1 VFKKPAS
8 RIGLVSKILHRL
20 HFQLDQSPWSYGL
33 SVAYIAPP
41 TRRSPLHH
49 KAARTNESSRFLSA
63 CSGASDALITF
74 GVPTGKQS
82 PKSPRPC
89 RGRRDK
95 LGWRCA
101 QHVTAVASLWVVA
114 CVLAQPDV
122 TLRMMMRQPKTHGK
136 HAVGQ
141 NGETMRFAKRRGR
154 EGRVKFVSTRTASVT
169 SALDSTCAVP
179 NFILLRR
186 SRCLKMSATYLK
198 VVYRRLTIGWNV
210 GLSPA
215 HASRLTSKK
224 A

>member
-1 VFKKPAS
+1 MFKKPAS
-8 RIGLVSKILHRL
+8 RIVLESRILPRL
-20 HFQLDQSPWSYGL
+20 PFQLDQSPWSYGL
-33 SVAYIAPP
+33 SVAYLAPP

-82 PKSPRPC
+82 PKSPKPC

-101 QHVTAVASLWVVA
+101 QHVTAVASPWADA

-122 TLRMMMRQPKTHGK
+122 ALRMMRQPKKHGNN
-136 HAVGQ
+136 AVGQ

-169 SALDSTCAVP
+169 SALYSTCAVP

-186 SRCLKMSATYLK
+186 SCCLKMSATYLK
-198 VVYRRLTIGWNV
+198 VVCRRLTIGWTD

-215 HASRLTSKK
+215 RASRLTSKK
-224 A
+224 T